1 MNWAF
6 SQCLLKLKFSAR
18 AEATTNAEVE
28 RFNGLPS
35 NHSLKQLSCGS
46 QATRYVDTMGPGMQA
61 TFIYINFSLYKLV

>member
-35 NHSLKQLSCGS
+35 NHSLKIHFVRRFEDL
-46 QATRYVDTMGPGMQA
+46 PL
-61 TFIYINFSLYKLV
+61 N